1 VRGCATPRPAFAKEN
16 SRSVFRQQRRYV
28 AMHDSIT
35 NQLVVMMDPKMDEG
49 YEPVVVY
56 PLRVSLQ
63 LNLAAIKG
71 CAERIRILI

>member
-1 VRGCATPRPAFAKEN
+1 
-16 SRSVFRQQRRYV
+16 
-28 AMHDSIT
+28 
-35 NQLVVMMDPKMDEG
+35 MDPKMDEG

-63 LNLAAIKG
+63 LNLAAIKD

>member
-1 VRGCATPRPAFAKEN
+1 
-16 SRSVFRQQRRYV
+16 
-28 AMHDSIT
+28 MHDSIT

-63 LNLAAIKG
+63 LNLAKKRKKTDCKIRKADLERWIMRAS
-71 CAERIRILI
+71 CAALKRR

>member
-1 VRGCATPRPAFAKEN
+1 MEISFAVITGTNCAA
-16 SRSVFRQQRRYV
+16 
-28 AMHDSIT
+28 IT

-63 LNLAAIKG
+63 LNLAAIKD